1 MSELRDVVRSGDATD
16 RDQLI
21 LDHLPLLHH
30 IVGRMS
36 WDIPGKVDREDLLGF
51 GIIGLIAAADSFEPE
66 RGLKFSTY
74 AFPRIRGAILDELR
88 RLDFLPRGRREK
100 VRALDRA
107 VAELEQE
114 LGLPPTPAE
123 LAARLG
129 TDEEEVDAI
138 LHSARLAG
146 AVSIDDGP
154 SDDLASLLSDP
165 RSDDPEDSA
174 EWKEMK
180 DLLVVAIAG
189 LPEPERAVITLY
201 YGEELLLRDIGEIME
216 VSESRVSQIHS
227 RALYLLNRA
236 LKAGADHR
244 AARARKAS

>member
-1 MSELRDVVRSGDATD
+1 MSELRDIVTSGDATD

-36 WDIPGKVDREDLLGF
+36 WDIPGKVEREDLLGF

-88 RLDFLPRGRREK
+88 RMDFLPRGRREK

-107 VAELEQE
+107 VSELEQE
-114 LGLPPTPAE
+114 LGVPPTPAE
-123 LAARLG
+123 LAQRLG
-129 TDEEEVDAI
+129 TDEEEVDTI

-154 SDDLASLLSDP
+154 SDGLASLLSDP
-165 RSDDPEDSA
+165 KSDDPEDSA

-180 DLLVVAIAG
+180 ALLVRAIAD
-189 LPEPERAVITLY
+189 LPESERAVVTLY
-201 YGEELLLRDIGEIME
+201 YGEELLLRDIGEIMD

-227 RALYLLNRA
+227 RAIYLLNRA
-236 LKAGADHR
+236 LKVPAEGR
-244 AARARKAS
+244 RREAS